1 MTIKNHIPEL
11 LLPAGT
17 PEAFCAAL
25 DGGADAIYFGVSGFN
40 ARANARNFSLDEM
53 CSAIYLARTLGVK
66 TYVTLNTVLYD
77 REYSLMLKTAEE
89 IYKSGAD
96 AVIVA
101 DHGAAKI
108 LHEYIP
114 NLCLHASTQCACHNL
129 AAAEE
134 LAKLGYTRVVPA
146 RELSL
151 ENIRYLTKNSPI
163 ETEIFI
169 HGALCVS
176 HSGQCLF
183 SSLVGG
189 RSGNRGECAQPCRMN
204 YSLTRSTNWHDGD
217 SEIVSSGALLSLKDL
232 TLCRHITEII
242 DSGVDSLK
250 IEGRMKSPYYV
261 KEVGRIYR
269 RLLDERRNANDDEE
283 RQLAEIFSRGGFTDA
298 YFLSGARS
306 VNQCFSVRSMSGV
319 RTEAE
324 KLGSLP
330 AKSTAQRSGKDPRSQ
345 KEAQQETLKSQGSAD
360 NVFRTERTRQIKAYV
375 ELSVGKPSRLSLT
388 ADTDNGI
395 ISIEVE
401 GDTVLEAQSAPLDV
415 TAVTKAINKFGT
427 TRFSAESVEVRLE
440 GAVFMPMSSLNKL
453 RRDATRLLEEKLN
466 EPYFRR
472 QSFSAGEYVPQ
483 SRRREGKNIEESKRE
498 DKRLGVRSAYFRSAD
513 SITDK
518 AIEYF
523 DIRFLPLSEFD
534 GESRLKIAGARAN
547 GISLPPVIMDL
558 EYSEAE
564 RIAKNAKNAGIK
576 YALVTNLGNIRLA
589 RNLGFELCADLRLN
603 TASSESLSALED
615 LDTDY
620 RFESIIL
627 SPEATLPQM
636 RDIAREHKNA
646 SVTVYGHVPL
656 MLLERCILRG
666 NAKPSE
672 GCSICLGKNY
682 TLIDRTGAG
691 FPVVRE
697 WQHRNVIYN
706 SQPIYMADRVDVLES
721 AGLRSYHFIFSV
733 ETREEIDRII
743 DSYTRGIAPKSG
755 EKVRRIK

>member
-1 MTIKNHIPEL
+1 MTIKNNIPEL

-25 DGGADAIYFGVSGFN
+25 DAGADAIYFGVSGFN

-53 CSAIYLARTLGVK
+53 RSAIYLARTLGVK

-101 DHGAAKI
+101 DHGAARI
-108 LHEYIP
+108 LHKYIP
-114 NLCLHASTQCACHNL
+114 QLCLHASTQCACHNL

-163 ETEIFI
+163 ETEIFV

-204 YSLTRSTNWHDGD
+204 YSLARHANGRDNG
-217 SEIVSSGALLSLKDL
+217 SETVSSGALLSLKDL
-232 TLCRHITEII
+232 TLCRHITDII

-261 KEVGRIYR
+261 KEVGAIYR
-269 RLLDERRNANDDEE
+269 RLLDERRNADDAEE

-306 VNQCFSVRSMSGV
+306 VNQCFSVQSMSGV

-324 KLGSLP
+324 KLGSVP
-330 AKSTAQRSGKDPRSQ
+330 GKGTAQRSGKDPRSQ
-345 KEAQQETLKSQGSAD
+345 KEAQQETLKSQGATGSI
-360 NVFRTERTRQIKAYV
+360 FRTERTRPIKANI
-375 ELSVGKPSRLSLT
+375 ELSVGKPSKLSLST
-388 ADTDNGI
+388 DTVDGT
-395 ISIEVE
+395 ISVEVE

-415 TAVTKAINKFGT
+415 AAVTKAINKFGAT
-427 TRFSAESVEVRLE
+427 PFSAVDIKAVLD
-440 GAVFMPMSSLNKL
+440 GKVFMPMSALNKL
-453 RRDATRLLEEKLN
+453 RRDATSALESKLN
-466 EPYFRR
+466 EPCLDRKSFFVREYLPVSRPESGRVNDHDGNRR
-472 QSFSAGEYVPQ
+472 GI
-483 SRRREGKNIEESKRE
+483 K
-498 DKRLGVRSAYFRSAD
+498 SAYFQSAD

-534 GESRLKIAGARAN
+534 GESRLKLAGARAN

-564 RIAKNAKNAGIK
+564 RIAQNAKDAGIR

-589 RNLGFELCADLRLN
+589 HKLGFELCADLRFN
-603 TASSESLSALED
+603 IASSESFSVLEN
-615 LDTDY
+615 LDADY
-620 RFESIIL
+620 RFKSVIL

-636 RDIAREHKNA
+636 RDIAREHGNA
-646 SVTVYGHVPL
+646 SITVYGHVPL

-672 GCSICLGKNY
+672 GCSVCRDKNY
-682 TLIDRTGAG
+682 TLIDRTGAR

-697 WQHRNVIYN
+697 WRHRNVIYN
-706 SQPIYMADRVDVLES
+706 SQPIYMADRSNVLEN
-721 AGLRSYHFIFSV
+721 AGLRSYHFIFSI

-743 DSYTRGIAPKSG
+743 DAYTRGIAPKQS

>member
-1 MTIKNHIPEL
+1 MTINNHIPEL

-25 DGGADAIYFGVSGFN
+25 DGGADAIYFGASGFN

-53 CSAIYLARTLGVK
+53 RSAVYLARTLGVK

-101 DHGAAKI
+101 DHGTAKI

-114 NLCLHASTQCACHNL
+114 DLCLHASTQCACHNL

-134 LAKLGYTRVVPA
+134 LTKLGYTRVVPA

-163 ETEIFI
+163 ETEIFV

-204 YSLTRSTNWHDGD
+204 YSLTRGTKGRDKGF
-217 SEIVSSGALLSLKDL
+217 ETVSSGALLSLKDL
-232 TLCRHITEII
+232 TLCRHITDII

-250 IEGRMKSPYYV
+250 VEGRMKSPYYV
-261 KEVGRIYR
+261 REVGAIYR
-269 RLLDERRNANDDEE
+269 RLLDERRNASDAEE

-306 VNQCFSVRSMSGV
+306 VNQCFSVQSMSGV

-324 KLGSLP
+324 KLGALSG
-330 AKSTAQRSGKDPRSQ
+330 KGTAQRSGKDPRSQ

-360 NVFRTERTRQIKAYV
+360 NVFRTERTRPIKADI
-375 ELSVGKPSRLSLT
+375 ELSVGKPAKLTLST
-388 ADTDNGI
+388 DTDNGT

-415 TAVTKAINKFGT
+415 ASVTKAINKFGA
-427 TRFSAESVEVRLE
+427 TRFSAESIGVRLE

-453 RRDATRLLEEKLN
+453 RRDATCLLEEKLN
-466 EPYFRR
+466 APYLGR
-472 QSFSAGEYVPQ
+472 QSFSVGEYVPS
-483 SRRREGKNIEESKRE
+483 SRRAKKNKVEEHNDDPVYIK
-498 DKRLGVRSAYFRSAD
+498 SAYFRSAD

-534 GESRLKIAGARAN
+534 GNERFRSSARLAN
-547 GISLPPVIMDL
+547 GIALPPVITDL
-558 EYSEAE
+558 EYFAAE
-564 RIAKNAKNAGIK
+564 RIAKNAKEAGIR
-576 YALVTNLGNIRLA
+576 YALVTNLGNIKIA
-589 RNLGFELCADLRLN
+589 HELGFELYADLRFN
-603 TASSESLSALED
+603 IASNESFSAFESLD
-615 LDTDY
+615 RDY
-620 RFESIIL
+620 FFKIVIL

-646 SVTVYGHVPL
+646 SVTVYGRVPL

-672 GCSICLGKNY
+672 GCSVCRDKNY

-706 SQPIYMADRVDVLES
+706 SQSIYMADRQNVLES
-721 AGLRSYHFIFSV
+721 AGLRSHHFIFSV
-733 ETREEIDRII
+733 ESREEIDRII
-743 DSYTRGIAPKSG
+743 DSYTRGVAPKPG

>member
-1 MTIKNHIPEL
+1 MTIKNNIPEL

-25 DGGADAIYFGVSGFN
+25 DAGADAIYFGVSGFN

-53 CSAIYLARTLGVK
+53 RSAIYLARTLGVK

-101 DHGAAKI
+101 DHGAARI
-108 LHEYIP
+108 LHKYIP
-114 NLCLHASTQCACHNL
+114 QLCLHASTQCACHNL

-151 ENIRYLTKNSPI
+151 ENIRCLTKNSPI
-163 ETEIFI
+163 ETEIFV

-204 YSLTRSTNWHDGD
+204 YSLARHANGRDNG
-217 SEIVSSGALLSLKDL
+217 SETVSSGALLSLKDL
-232 TLCRHITEII
+232 TLCRHITDII

-261 KEVGRIYR
+261 REVGAIYR
-269 RLLDERRNANDDEE
+269 RLLDERRNANDAEE

-306 VNQCFSVRSMSGV
+306 VNQCFSVQSMSGV

-324 KLGSLP
+324 KLGSVP
-330 AKSTAQRSGKDPRSQ
+330 GKGTAQRSGKDPRSQ
-345 KEAQQETLKSQGSAD
+345 KEAQQETLKSQGATGSI
-360 NVFRTERTRQIKAYV
+360 FRTERTRPIKATI
-375 ELSVGKPSRLSLT
+375 ELSVGKPSKLSLST
-388 ADTDNGI
+388 DTVDGT
-395 ISIEVE
+395 ISVEVE
-401 GDTVLEAQSAPLDV
+401 GDTVLEAQNAPLDV
-415 TAVTKAINKFGT
+415 AAVTKAINKFGAT
-427 TRFSAESVEVRLE
+427 PFSAVDIKTVLDGE
-440 GAVFMPMSSLNKL
+440 AFMPMSALNKL
-453 RRDATRLLEEKLN
+453 RRDAASALESKLN
-466 EPYFRR
+466 EPCLNRK
-472 QSFSAGEYVPQ
+472 SFFVREYLPVTRPE
-483 SRRREGKNIEESKRE
+483 SERVIEH
-498 DKRLGVRSAYFRSAD
+498 DGNRLGIKSAYFQSAD

-534 GESRLKIAGARAN
+534 GENHLKLAGARAN

-564 RIAKNAKNAGIK
+564 RIAKNAKDAGIR
-576 YALVTNLGNIRLA
+576 YALVTNLGNICLA
-589 RNLGFELCADLRLN
+589 HKLGFELCADLRFN
-603 TASSESLSALED
+603 IASSESFSVLED
-615 LDTDY
+615 LDADY
-620 RFESIIL
+620 RFESVIL

-636 RDIAREHKNA
+636 RDIAREHGNA
-646 SVTVYGHVPL
+646 SITVYGRVPL

-672 GCSICLGKNY
+672 SCSVCRDKNY
-682 TLIDRTGAG
+682 TLIDRTGAR

-706 SQPIYMADRVDVLES
+706 SQPIYMADRSNVLEN
-721 AGLRSYHFIFSV
+721 AGLRSYHFIFSI

-743 DSYTRGIAPKSG
+743 DAYTCGIAPKQG